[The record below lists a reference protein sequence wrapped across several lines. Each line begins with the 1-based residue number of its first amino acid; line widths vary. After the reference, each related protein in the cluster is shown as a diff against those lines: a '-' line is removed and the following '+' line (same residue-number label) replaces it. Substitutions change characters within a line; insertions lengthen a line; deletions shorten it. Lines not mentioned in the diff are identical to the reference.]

1 MIGAMRSNWREGLR
15 GTWGGVPKVAVVSVV
30 GVLVVLFALG
40 AGLTEL
46 RRAAK
51 ADPPAAGE
59 AVPGRRWALAEDPAA
74 WFALPEVDGAGADG
88 APRPIRGS
96 DGCNLFFGQGA
107 RLGADTLEFGMTG
120 STRMYCPDHRE
131 AERVF
136 GHFAGA
142 GAVALHLREGGD
154 AVSLHLRGPGD
165 RWVEFRDAGP
175 YREDAEEGAD
185 GGAG

>member
-74 WFALPEVDGAGADG
+74 WFAMPEVDAAGADG

-142 GAVALHLREGGD
+142 GAVALHLRDDGD
-154 AVSLHLRGPGD
+154 AVTLHLRGPGD